1 MLAQIDNRIISSF
14 LLFLDHEIQRQGAA
28 YQNKTGLFFPANS
41 IINGLTAYTTS
52 YKQLCNDTSINGA
65 NIMSGVY
72 INNAFTP
79 IGSGGLAAIN
89 HYDGSIYFSNPP
101 ASNAIISGS
110 FAVKDVNVYLSDQP
124 DYKLLFDS
132 QYLSNAKY
140 GQPLS
145 GLPLD
150 AKVVPAVFIVVKT
163 QENKP
168 FSFAGLDDNN
178 IRLRAIVVAQNL
190 FQKVA
195 ICNIIKNF
203 RLRRLPVIDYTP
215 FDYLGDVTGINYN
228 YNNLT
233 PDSYYNPIILETK
246 SVTIPERGE
255 FVNTFKQMAMIDISI
270 STWAGHF

>member
-1 MLAQIDNRIISSF
+1 MIAQIDNRIISSF
-14 LLFLDHEIQRQGAA
+14 LLYIDHEIQRQGLA

-41 IINGLTAYTTS
+41 VINGLTAYTTS
-52 YKQLCNDTSINGA
+52 YKQLCNDVSISGA
-65 NIMSGVY
+65 NVMSGVY
-72 INNAFTP
+72 INGTYTP

-89 HYDGSIYFSNPP
+89 HYDGSIYFSSPP
-101 ASNAIISGS
+101 ASNAVISGS
-110 FAVKDVNVYLSDQP
+110 FAVKDINVYLSDQP

-150 AKVVPAVFIVVKT
+150 AKVAPAVFIVVKN

-178 IRLRAIVVAQNL
+178 IKLRAIVIAQNL

-195 ICNIIKNF
+195 VCNIIKNF
-203 RLRRLPVIDYTP
+203 RLKPLRVIDYTP
-215 FDYLGDVTGINYN
+215 FDYLGDITGVNYN
-228 YNNLT
+228 YTGL
-233 PDSYYNPIILETK
+233 PIDSYYTPIILETK

-255 FVNTFKQMAMIDISI
+255 FVNTFKQMAMVDINI
-270 STWAGHF
+270 STWAGHA